1 MATLTPEQRIKWL
14 ILIQEDVVDLGK
26 DPTAEMIES
35 TYDERSNRLQDACYE
50 VRCCG
55 ENTGIADRY
64 GSRHYECDEV
74 AAQCPDGKWVG
85 WTYWHGGGKHGE
97 PEAID
102 WMNDAYEV
110 SVTEEEK
117 LVTVRSFAKME
128 QTDGK

>member
-26 DPTAEMIES
+26 DPTAETIES
-35 TYDERSNRLQDACYE
+35 TYNERRDANDAMYE

-55 ENTGIADRY
+55 ENTGITDRY
-64 GSRHYECDEV
+64 SSRHYECDEV

-102 WMNDAYEV
+102 WMNDAYDV

-117 LVTVRSFAKME
+117 LVTVRTFAKME

>member
-14 ILIQEDVVDLGK
+14 ILIQEAEVDLGK
-26 DPTAEMIES
+26 DPTAETIES
-35 TYDERSNRLQDACYE
+35 TYNERRDANDAMYE

-55 ENTGIADRY
+55 ENTGITDRY
-64 GSRHYECDEV
+64 SSRHYECDEV

-102 WMNDAYEV
+102 WMNDAYDV

-117 LVTVRSFAKME
+117 LVTVRTFAKME

>member
-26 DPTAEMIES
+26 DPTAETIES
-35 TYDERSNRLQDACYE
+35 TYNERRDRLQDARYE

-55 ENTGIADRY
+55 ENTGITDRY

-102 WMNDAYEV
+102 WMNDAYDV

-117 LVTVRSFAKME
+117 LVTVRTFAKME
-128 QTDGK
+128 PPDVK